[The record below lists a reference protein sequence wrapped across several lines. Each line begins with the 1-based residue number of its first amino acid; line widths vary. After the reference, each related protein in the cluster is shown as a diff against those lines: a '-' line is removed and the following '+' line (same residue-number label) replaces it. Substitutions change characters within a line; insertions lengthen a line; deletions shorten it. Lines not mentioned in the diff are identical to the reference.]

1 MDQYLLLAL
10 ETRWKHVVVGSCDI
24 PEEDLEKIERLGA
37 QDVY

>member
-10 ETRWKHVVVGSCDI
+10 EYRWKHVVVGSYNI
-24 PEEDLEKIERLGA
+24 PEEDLQKFGRLGA